1 MTSAGATAA
10 PPVWVRR
17 LARSPILA
25 IAPAIAVVGAGAG
38 YALVEG
44 LGASL
49 GIGAPVSGVSVGF
62 DAYRRVMGS
71 PTFWQSAAFSMWVA
85 VASTVLAVAGGT
97 MISWWWISRPGRI
110 RRVDM
115 WLIHLSVSIPHVAWA
130 VAFVAV
136 MSQSGFGARI
146 AAAVGLIDRP
156 DQFPV
161 LIADRAGL
169 GIIAAI
175 ATKELAFVALVTLP
189 LATRRARDAV
199 TAAATLGASRLQR
212 LRFVF
217 IPSIAPALL
226 PATAVVFAFALGSYE
241 APALLGGQ
249 RPRTLSVVALE
260 HFRAADLTRR
270 ADAFAVSTLIGAVV
284 IGVVALLWFVGRRA
298 ARPAQRVAR

>member
-1 MTSAGATAA
+1 MTAVATGT
-10 PPVWVRR
+10 PRTVTVRR

-25 IAPAIAVVGAGAG
+25 AAPAIAVVAVGAG

-44 LGASL
+44 FGASL
-49 GIGAPVSGVSVGF
+49 GVGGPVSGVPIGF
-62 DAYRRVMGS
+62 DAYRRVIAS
-71 PTFWQSAAFSMWVA
+71 PTFWESATFSMWVA
-85 VASTVLAVAGGT
+85 AASTVLAVGAGT
-97 MISWWWISRPGRI
+97 MITWWWISRPGRV

-115 WLIHLSVSIPHVAWA
+115 WLLHLSVSIPHVAWA

-136 MSQSGFGARI
+136 LSQSGFGARV
-146 AAAVGLIDRP
+146 ASAVGLIDRP

-175 ATKELAFVALVTLP
+175 ATKELAFVTLVTLP

-199 TAAATLGASRLQR
+199 TAAETLGASRSQR

-217 IPSIAPALL
+217 IPTIAPALL

-249 RPRTLSVVALE
+249 RPRTLSIVALE

-270 ADAFAVSTLIGAVV
+270 ADAFAVSTLIGVVV
-284 IGVVALLWFVGRRA
+284 IAMVALLWLVGMRVS
-298 ARPAQRVAR
+298 RPTQRVER